1 MRSTMFF
8 ASSEE
13 SMRDIFLV
21 ALDVAVVSVWGIE
34 EEERDDED
42 NVADGFEVVL
52 EASAIFPS

>member
-1 MRSTMFF
+1 
-8 ASSEE
+8 
-13 SMRDIFLV
+13 MRDIFLV